1 MLTKSGA
8 NQKVGT
14 MEKSY
19 LWFDEDGEYEAGWY
33 DPAETP
39 LKNDESP
46 LGNAD
51 EITFAVGEAFTVV
64 VDIDYI
70 GCDIVSAGQVFTSAK
85 NFVLTSDGRNMA
97 GNPIPRPIALSDI
110 TVSGYGEDGLDLGG
124 CWGNISI
131 RMLTKTGANQKVGT
145 MEKSYLWFD
154 EEGEYEAG
162 WYDPGETPLKN
173 DESELGNANEITFA
187 AGEGFVVFVDLDYI
201 GCTINFP
208 AL

>member
-1 MLTKSGA
+1 MA
-8 NQKVGT
+8 I
-14 MEKSY
+14 SY
-19 LWFDEDGEYEAGWY
+19 YWFDEDGEYEPGWY
-33 DPAETP
+33 DIGETP
-39 LKNDESP
+39 LKNDESE

-85 NFVLTSDGRNMA
+85 NFVLTSDGRNMV

-110 TVSGYGEDGLDLGG
+110 TVSGYDEEGLDLGG

-131 RMLTKTGANQKVGT
+131 RMLTKTGANQKTGSN
-145 MEKSYLWFD
+145 MAISYYWFD

-162 WYDPGETPLKN
+162 WYDIGETPLKN
-173 DESELGNANEITFA
+173 DESELGNADEITFA
-187 AGEGFVVFVDLDYI
+187 AGEGVVVVVDIDYI

>member
-1 MLTKSGA
+1 
-8 NQKVGT
+8 

-33 DPAETP
+33 DPDETP
-39 LKNDESP
+39 LKDDASP

-51 EITFAVGEAFTVV
+51 EITFAAGEAFTVF
-64 VDIDYI
+64 VDAEYV
-70 GCDIVSAGQVFTSAK
+70 GCEIVSAGQVFTSAK
-85 NFVLTSDGRNMA
+85 NFVLTTDGRNMV
-97 GNPIPRPIALSDI
+97 GNPIPRAIPLSDI

-124 CWGNISI
+124 CWGGVSI
-131 RMLTKTGANQKVGT
+131 RMLTKMGANQKVES

-154 EEGEYEAG
+154 EDGEYEAG
-162 WYDPGETPLKN
+162 WYDPDETPLKN
-173 DESELGNANEITFA
+173 DESPLGNANEITFA
-187 AGEGFVVFVDLDYI
+187 AGEGFVVFVDAEYV

>member
-1 MLTKSGA
+1 
-8 NQKVGT
+8 

-33 DPAETP
+33 DPGETP
-39 LKNDESP
+39 LKDDASP

-51 EITFAVGEAFTVV
+51 EITFAVGEAFTVF